1 MREYNLPY
9 IIFPPCKLQI
19 PTMQIVEGC
28 LVLKKEEEDISVL
41 KILVKIFKIKIYLLK
56 DDKLYY
62 L

>member
-1 MREYNLPY
+1 
-9 IIFPPCKLQI
+9 
-19 PTMQIVEGC
+19 
-28 LVLKKEEEDISVL
+28 VLKKEEEDISVL